1 MFNFIYF
8 NLIVLNYNHNL
19 NKFIQLPVT
28 SNTNSTF
35 YILYSSPVSIL
46 SLNYCCLNVIIKCF
60 YSSTNIY
67 IIFGLMQS
75 AYPAFSIIGNVFTIL
90 LVHRLGKRYLVLSTI
105 TVCSL
110 SYILIG
116 FIGQF
121 YGDTEYTSWAK
132 LALFFGSTLSSSL
145 GVMPIGWILMSEVF
159 PMK

>member
-1 MFNFIYF
+1 MFNFVYL
-8 NLIVLNYNHNL
+8 NLIVSNYNHDL
-19 NKFIQLPVT
+19 NKFIQLLVT
-28 SNTNSTF
+28 SNTNSKF
-35 YILYSSPVSIL
+35 CIHFRSVSIL
-46 SLNYCCLNVIIKCF
+46 SLNYYCLNLIIKFF
-60 YSSTNIY
+60 YLPTNIY
-67 IIFGLMQS
+67 VIFGLMQS

-121 YGDTEYTSWAK
+121 YGDTEYTSWVK